1 MCNIYGRHSGLQL
14 PLSSFIIQQTWG
26 ITRSV
31 SRERYQIGMDHALV
45 AITDYC
51 ERIDD
56 SFWAEPL
63 NAVTNLVFL
72 FVAAA
77 QIRALRQRGEPV
89 SQTWDLWLLTG
100 LLGAIGIGSFFWHTF
115 ATAWAE
121 LADVIPIL
129 LFLSLFLCSF
139 LHRVTKLRISWVLF
153 WFFSLSSSQYPSV
166 VDVTGGSAQRLY
178 ILSACLEWS
187 VVNRPLLQIHHAW
200 LFQPI
205 ALRGAGIYPLACISH
220 LGSVAVCGM
229 VLWNPFYLAPVE
241 WRYPLHSDR
250 CVYAETENCSS
261 ASWRYGL
268 IKSIGDKLL
277 LNLIHMVNRQGEV
290 AFLLGK
296 L

>member
-153 WFFSLSSSQYPSV
+153 WFFLFQAANILLLWMLPGDLLNGSIFYLPAWSGLLLIALYCRFTMLGCSNRLLYAVLVFTLSLAFRTLDQSLCAVWSYGTHFIWHLLNG
-166 VDVTGGSAQRLY
+166 VTLY
-178 ILSACLEWS
+178 IVIGVFMPKQRTAH
-187 VVNRPLLQIHHAW
+187 Q
-200 LFQPI
+200 
-205 ALRGAGIYPLACISH
+205 
-220 LGSVAVCGM
+220 
-229 VLWNPFYLAPVE
+229 
-241 WRYPLHSDR
+241 LH
-250 CVYAETENCSS
+250 
-261 ASWRYGL
+261 
-268 IKSIGDKLL
+268 GDT
-277 LNLIHMVNRQGEV
+277 G
-290 AFLLGK
+290 
-296 L
+296 